1 MMGILPG
8 LGKVYTVEKRA
19 GRLVPTPSW
28 LQDLVTMYDKME
40 CKGVMNII
48 TWSVAQ
54 ALHFVTLVCIAMLL
68 RRPIL
73 RSVLSMNTSA
83 DGERH
88 QHIRARR
95 HSSKGLLNDMCEM
108 SVVTECYSS
117 GKEVGHSFDLQHSQR
132 KRLSVVFCLQL
143 QRN

>member
-28 LQDLVTMYDKME
+28 LQDLVTMYEKME
-40 CKGVMNII
+40 RKGVMNII

-54 ALHFVTLVCIAMLL
+54 VLHFVTLVCIAMLL

-73 RSVLSMNTSA
+73 CSVLSTNTSA

-88 QHIRARR
+88 QHVRARR
-95 HSSKGLLNDMCEM
+95 HNFKGLLNDMCEM
-108 SVVTECYSS
+108 SAVTKCYSS
-117 GKEVGHSFDLQHSQR
+117 GK
-132 KRLSVVFCLQL
+132 K
-143 QRN
+143 